1 MTDITKYRNVSL
13 THDTYKVLI
22 ALSKVL
28 LPDAKLS
35 ISKTIESLANEKAK
49 KLNGKFKKY
58 RVHKAICDVCNG
70 NGFVKITDR
79 EDPSEVNV
87 HQCWEC
93 DSEGEFY
100 VYESKV
106 AQHDDVDNNDRNT
119 DKLLH

>member
-1 MTDITKYRNVSL
+1 MV
-13 THDTYKVLI
+13 
-22 ALSKVL
+22 
-28 LPDAKLS
+28 KL
-35 ISKTIESLANEKAK
+35 
-49 KLNGKFKKY
+49 KKY

-79 EDPSEVNV
+79 EDPKEVNV

-100 VYESKV
+100 VYEPKV
-106 AQHDDVDNNDRNT
+106 SQYDVVDNDDRNT

>member
-1 MTDITKYRNVSL
+1 MV
-13 THDTYKVLI
+13 
-22 ALSKVL
+22 
-28 LPDAKLS
+28 KL
-35 ISKTIESLANEKAK
+35 
-49 KLNGKFKKY
+49 KKY

-100 VYESKV
+100 VYEPPMATS
-106 AQHDDVDNNDRNT
+106 DDADNGDGNTND
-119 DKLLH
+119 LLH

>member
-1 MTDITKYRNVSL
+1 MV
-13 THDTYKVLI
+13 
-22 ALSKVL
+22 
-28 LPDAKLS
+28 KL
-35 ISKTIESLANEKAK
+35 K
-49 KLNGKFKKY
+49 KN
-58 RVHKAICDVCNG
+58 RVHKAICDVWNG
-70 NGFVKITDR
+70 NGFVKIPDR

-106 AQHDDVDNNDRNT
+106 AQHDDVDNNDRKT